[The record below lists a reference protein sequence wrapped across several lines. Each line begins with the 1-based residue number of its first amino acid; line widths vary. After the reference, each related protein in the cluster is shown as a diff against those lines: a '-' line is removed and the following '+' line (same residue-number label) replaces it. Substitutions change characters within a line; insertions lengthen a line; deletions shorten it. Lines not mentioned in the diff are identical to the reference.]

1 MMKKHT
7 TAYYLNLLQ
16 QQDLVE
22 DFDLRGSEDK
32 KIRHLSYDSQDM
44 EYNTLFICKGIHFKE
59 EYLFDAEKKG
69 AVCYISEKRF
79 EGTSLGYILV
89 KDIKRTANAD
99 RKSVV

>member
-59 EYLFDAEKKG
+59 EYLFDAEKKRCG
-69 AVCYISEKRF
+69 LLYKRK
-79 EGTSLGYILV
+79 EI
-89 KDIKRTANAD
+89 
-99 RKSVV
+99 

>member
-32 KIRHLSYDSQDM
+32 KIRHLSYDSQD
-44 EYNTLFICKGIHFKE
+44 
-59 EYLFDAEKKG
+59 D
-69 AVCYISEKRF
+69 R
-79 EGTSLGYILV
+79 
-89 KDIKRTANAD
+89 D